1 MLCCLIYHIQTC
13 ALFCFLK
20 QLFIKGQL
28 MSTDLQNDIPTITSN
43 GFANLNLDSALLR
56 AIEESG
62 YTTPTAIQ
70 AQAIPVI
77 TAGNDLMASAQTG
90 TGKTA
95 AFMLPALN
103 LLATPHALKS
113 RGPRILV
120 LVPTRELAAQVNE
133 AARKYG
139 KFIRARTVSI
149 VGGMP
154 YPLQNKLLSQPLD
167 ILVATPGRLLD
178 HMERGRIDLTRLQM
192 LILDEADR
200 MLDMGFLPDVERIC
214 SQLTAERQTLLF
226 SATLDG
232 DIARI
237 AKQILK
243 NPKTIQVATQ
253 KEKHANIEQRLHYV
267 DDMTHKNKLLEHLL
281 IAPDMNQAIIFTSTK
296 RHADLL
302 AEDLYA
308 AGHKTAAL
316 HGDMTQGARNRTLT
330 KLRHGDVKVLVATD
344 VAARGIDVQG
354 ISHVINYDLPKFA
367 EDYVHRIGRTGRAGA
382 SGIAISFASNM
393 DRHILRKIEQFT
405 GNRLEAAVVEGFEP
419 KRAFKADGP
428 STGRGSSRG
437 NDRNSRNERSHAPGG
452 RGGYQPRDNARPS
465 FGDRAAFSDAPAR
478 HMGGEKPA
486 GRADGERSY
495 GPRAGGFNERNK
507 ERSQDGARPARAFGD
522 KPSFGDRAA
531 FGAKPAYNSERPA
544 RNAERF
550 GSDNSNK
557 TMPRDESGEVN
568 GNSRSYTKDT
578 DMQFARELSKGFG
591 GKSNGDKAFN
601 DKGSSPKPFARKPE
615 GGYGDRPNR
624 SSAPR
629 SNTARGD
636 VPRSSAPR
644 SEAPRGDFA
653 KPSTGEKFGNPRPR
667 PTGDRPARSGGDSA
681 PRRTRS
687 FA

>member
-1 MLCCLIYHIQTC
+1 LL
-13 ALFCFLK
+13 APFCFYLK
-20 QLFIKGQL
+20 G
-28 MSTDLQNDIPTITSN
+28 TILS
-43 GFANLNLDSALLR
+43 FESLNLDPAILR
-56 AIEESG
+56 AIAETG
-62 YTTPTAIQ
+62 YTEPTAIQ

-103 LLATPHALKS
+103 LLATPHELKS

-120 LVPTRELAAQVNE
+120 LTPTRELAAQVNE

-139 KFIRARTVSI
+139 KFLRARTVSI

-178 HMERGRIDLTRLQM
+178 HMERGRIDLSRLQM

-214 SQLTAERQTLLF
+214 SKLSAERQTLLF

-243 NPKTIQVATQ
+243 NPKTIQVAGQ
-253 KEKHANIEQRLHYV
+253 KEKHANIEQRLHFV

-296 RHADLL
+296 RHADVL

-367 EDYVHRIGRTGRAGA
+367 EDYVHRIGRTGRA
-382 SGIAISFASNM
+382 SNTGIAISFASNM
-393 DRHILRKIEQFT
+393 DKHILRKIEQFT
-405 GNRLEAAVVEGFEP
+405 GQKLEAAVIEGFEP
-419 KRAFKADGP
+419 KRSFNASKTDAP
-428 STGRGSSRG
+428 RGNRGAGSRG
-437 NDRNSRNERSHAPGG
+437 GRNERAAHTPGG
-452 RGGYQPRDNARPS
+452 RSGYQPRDNNRAS
-465 FGDRAAFSDAPAR
+465 FGDRI
-478 HMGGEKPA
+478 MGEKPA
-486 GRADGERSY
+486 GEKSY
-495 GPRAGGFNERNK
+495 GPRNGGFNDRNK
-507 ERSQDGARPARAFGD
+507 ERTHDGAHPAGR
-522 KPSFGDRAA
+522 SFSDRT
-531 FGAKPAYNSERPA
+531 ERPV
-544 RNAERF
+544 RNVERF
-550 GSDNSNK
+550 SNNEFAGNRDNQSRENL
-557 TMPRDESGEVN
+557 REIN

-591 GKSNGDKAFN
+591 DRGSNNRDSA
-601 DKGSSPKPFARKPE
+601 SKPFARKPE
-615 GGYGDRPNR
+615 GAAQPRSNYRGDSR

-629 SNTARGD
+629 SD
-636 VPRSSAPR
+636 APR
-644 SEAPRGDFA
+644 AT
-653 KPSTGEKFGNPRPR
+653 TGEKFGNPRTR
-667 PTGDRPARSGGDSA
+667 NNQTGDRANRSNAGLRSGGDSA
-681 PRRTRS
+681 PRRPRS

>member
-1 MLCCLIYHIQTC
+1 
-13 ALFCFLK
+13 
-20 QLFIKGQL
+20 
-28 MSTDLQNDIPTITSN
+28 MSFES
-43 GFANLNLDSALLR
+43 LNLHPSILR
-56 AIEESG
+56 AIEEAG
-62 YTTPTAIQ
+62 YTTPTPIQ
-70 AQAIPVI
+70 AQAIPEI
-77 TAGNDLMASAQTG
+77 MAGHDIMASAQTG

-95 AFMLPALN
+95 GFTLPALN
-103 LLATPHALKS
+103 LLATPHASNS

-133 AARKYG
+133 SARKYG
-139 KFIRARTVSI
+139 KYIRARTVSI

-167 ILVATPGRLLD
+167 ILVATPGRFID

-200 MLDMGFLPDVERIC
+200 MLDMGFMPDVERIC
-214 SQLTAERQTLLF
+214 QALPKERQTLLF

-232 DIARI
+232 NIGRIARD
-237 AKQILK
+237 ILK
-243 NPKTIQVATQ
+243 NPKTIQVAQQ

-382 SGIAISFASNM
+382 NGIAISFASNM

-405 GNRLEAAVVEGFEP
+405 GNRMEPAVIEGFEP
-419 KRAFKADGP
+419 KRAFNKDAPEGK
-428 STGRGSSRG
+428 RGTSRG
-437 NDRNSRNERSHAPGG
+437 AGRNARNERSHQPGG
-452 RGGYQPRDNARPS
+452 TGGYQPRGNASSDRGRS
-465 FGDRAAFSDAPAR
+465 FGDRAASDRAPSSHQPSDR
-478 HMGGEKPA
+478 NFGS
-486 GRADGERSY
+486 RTERS
-495 GPRAGGFNERNK
+495 
-507 ERSQDGARPARAFGD
+507 FGD
-522 KPSFGDRAA
+522 KPRFND
-531 FGAKPAYNSERPA
+531 GARGFSNRDSRPNERSTNTA
-544 RNAERF
+544 TNI
-550 GSDNSNK
+550 
-557 TMPRDESGEVN
+557 PRDSAGEIN

-578 DMQFARELSKGFG
+578 DMQFARELARGFG
-591 GKSNGDKAFN
+591 
-601 DKGSSPKPFARKPE
+601 
-615 GGYGDRPNR
+615 
-624 SSAPR
+624 SA
-629 SNTARGD
+629 
-636 VPRSSAPR
+636 
-644 SEAPRGDFA
+644 
-653 KPSTGEKFGNPRPR
+653 
-667 PTGDRPARSGGDSA
+667 RPARSGEARNSDVRNKSPRNSDAKISDEKFGKPRASRASQNDRTYPGSTPSGDRA
-681 PRRTRS
+681 PRRSNVDAAKRPRN

>member
-1 MLCCLIYHIQTC
+1 MVIT
-13 ALFCFLK
+13 LK
-20 QLFIKGQL
+20 GNTLSFE
-28 MSTDLQNDIPTITSN
+28 S
-43 GFANLNLDSALLR
+43 LNLDNALLR

-70 AQAIPVI
+70 SQAIPVV
-77 TAGNDLMASAQTG
+77 TAGHDLMASAQTG

-103 LLATPHALKS
+103 LLATPHELKS

-178 HMERGRIDLTRLQM
+178 HMERGRIDLSRLQM
-192 LILDEADR
+192 LVLDEADR

-214 SQLTAERQTLLF
+214 EQLTAERQTLLF

-253 KEKHANIEQRLHYV
+253 KEKHANIEQHLYYV

-281 IAPDMNQAIIFTSTK
+281 IAPEVNQVIIFTSTK
-296 RHADLL
+296 RHCDVL

-330 KLRHGDVKVLVATD
+330 KLRQGDVKVLVATD
-344 VAARGIDVQG
+344 VAARGIDVNG

-367 EDYVHRIGRTGRAGA
+367 EDYIHRIGRTGRAGKT
-382 SGIAISFASNM
+382 GIAISFASNM

-405 GNRLEAAVVEGFEP
+405 GNRIEPGVIEGFEP
-419 KRAFKADGP
+419 KRAMKMDGP
-428 STGRGSSRG
+428 SNGRGDRG
-437 NDRNSRNERSHAPGG
+437 DIRRDAHKPGG
-452 RGGYQPRDNARPS
+452 RGGFKPRDDRSGNDRGGFNNRNSEPRGDRNNSFQPRDSASFNRDNSSRESAPREANGNSANFANRSGEFNRSERPSADRPRSFGDRNSSGERNRSDRPSSNRLSGDRS
-465 FGDRAAFSDAPAR
+465 FGDRASAGAPNR
-478 HMGGEKPA
+478 
-486 GRADGERSY
+486 
-495 GPRAGGFNERNK
+495 
-507 ERSQDGARPARAFGD
+507 
-522 KPSFGDRAA
+522 SFGDAAA
-531 FGAKPAYNSERPA
+531 FGK
-544 RNAERF
+544 
-550 GSDNSNK
+550 
-557 TMPRDESGEVN
+557 
-568 GNSRSYTKDT
+568 
-578 DMQFARELSKGFG
+578 
-591 GKSNGDKAFN
+591 
-601 DKGSSPKPFARKPE
+601 KPFSRDGASAPRGE
-615 GGYGDRPNR
+615 GNRGDRDSRGNRPDANRGDNRVLGARYEGRTDSPRGDR
-624 SSAPR
+624 SSAP
-629 SNTARGD
+629 ARD
-636 VPRSSAPR
+636 S
-644 SEAPRGDFA
+644 
-653 KPSTGEKFGNPRPR
+653 
-667 PTGDRPARSGGDSA
+667 RPARSNSDSRSFGNANAGGSGA
-681 PRRTRS
+681 PRRPRS

>member
-1 MLCCLIYHIQTC
+1 
-13 ALFCFLK
+13 
-20 QLFIKGQL
+20 
-28 MSTDLQNDIPTITSN
+28 MS
-43 GFANLNLDSALLR
+43 FASLNLDNALLR

-70 AQAIPVI
+70 AQAIPVV
-77 TAGNDLMASAQTG
+77 TAGHDLMASAQTG

-103 LLATPHALKS
+103 LLATPHELKS

-120 LVPTRELAAQVNE
+120 LVPTRELATQVNE

-178 HMERGRIDLTRLQM
+178 HMERGRIDLSRLQM
-192 LILDEADR
+192 LVLDEADR

-214 SQLTAERQTLLF
+214 EQLTAERQTLLF

-237 AKQILK
+237 ARQILK

-281 IAPDMNQAIIFTSTK
+281 IAPEVNQVIIFTSTK
-296 RHADLL
+296 RHCDVL

-330 KLRHGDVKVLVATD
+330 KLRQGDVKVLVATD
-344 VAARGIDVQG
+344 VAARGIDVAG
-354 ISHVINYDLPKFA
+354 ITHVINYDLPKFA
-367 EDYVHRIGRTGRAGA
+367 EDYVHRIGRTGRAGNT
-382 SGIAISFASNM
+382 GIAISFASNI

-405 GNRLEAAVVEGFEP
+405 GNRMEPSTIEGFEP
-419 KRAFKADGP
+419 KRAMKMDGP
-428 STGRGSSRG
+428 GNGRGDRG
-437 NDRNSRNERSHAPGG
+437 DIRRDAHKPGG
-452 RGGYQPRDNARPS
+452 RGGFKPRDDRGSFNDRGPRTERTGGYQARDENRGNRDSAARPSNGNAYAGRSDRSADDRPRQFSDRPNTARPQGERPQSDRPAAGAPNRSFGDSIAFGKKPYSRDNASAPR
-465 FGDRAAFSDAPAR
+465 GDSNRDSRGNRQDANRGDNRVLGARYEGRNDAA
-478 HMGGEKPA
+478 
-486 GRADGERSY
+486 RADRSAA
-495 GPRAGGFNERNK
+495 PQRRDSARPD
-507 ERSQDGARPARAFGD
+507 SRPARANND
-522 KPSFGDRAA
+522 TRSFG
-531 FGAKPAYNSERPA
+531 
-544 RNAERF
+544 NANA
-550 GSDNSNK
+550 GSN
-557 TMPRDESGEVN
+557 
-568 GNSRSYTKDT
+568 
-578 DMQFARELSKGFG
+578 
-591 GKSNGDKAFN
+591 
-601 DKGSSPKPFARKPE
+601 
-615 GGYGDRPNR
+615 
-624 SSAPR
+624 
-629 SNTARGD
+629 
-636 VPRSSAPR
+636 
-644 SEAPRGDFA
+644 
-653 KPSTGEKFGNPRPR
+653 
-667 PTGDRPARSGGDSA
+667 A
-681 PRRTRS
+681 PRRPRS

>member
-1 MLCCLIYHIQTC
+1 
-13 ALFCFLK
+13 
-20 QLFIKGQL
+20 
-28 MSTDLQNDIPTITSN
+28 
-43 GFANLNLDSALLR
+43 
-56 AIEESG
+56 
-62 YTTPTAIQ
+62 
-70 AQAIPVI
+70 
-77 TAGNDLMASAQTG
+77 MASAQTG

-103 LLATPHALKS
+103 LLATPHELKS

-120 LVPTRELAAQVNE
+120 LVPTRELATQVNE

-178 HMERGRIDLTRLQM
+178 HMERGRIDLSRLQM

-214 SQLTAERQTLLF
+214 EQLSAERQTLLF

-232 DIARI
+232 DIARV

-281 IAPDMNQAIIFTSTK
+281 IAPEVNQVIIFTSTK
-296 RHADLL
+296 RHCDVL

-330 KLRHGDVKVLVATD
+330 KLRQGDVKVLVATD
-344 VAARGIDVQG
+344 VAARGIDING

-367 EDYVHRIGRTGRAGA
+367 EDYVHRIGRTGRAGKT
-382 SGIAISFASNM
+382 GIAISFASNM

-405 GNRLEAAVVEGFEP
+405 GNRMEPGVVEGFEP
-419 KRAFKADGP
+419 KRAMKMDGP
-428 STGRGSSRG
+428 GNGRGDRG
-437 NDRNSRNERSHAPGG
+437 DIRRDAHKPGG
-452 RGGYQPRDNARPS
+452 RGGFKPRDDRGGFNNRNSEPRGDRPSFSRDSSSRDENRGNRDSAPREANGNSARPDFNRSERPSGDRPRSFGDRNSSGDRSRSERPSSSRPSGDRS
-465 FGDRAAFSDAPAR
+465 FGDRANAGAPNR
-478 HMGGEKPA
+478 
-486 GRADGERSY
+486 
-495 GPRAGGFNERNK
+495 
-507 ERSQDGARPARAFGD
+507 
-522 KPSFGDRAA
+522 SFGDAAA
-531 FGAKPAYNSERPA
+531 FGK
-544 RNAERF
+544 
-550 GSDNSNK
+550 
-557 TMPRDESGEVN
+557 
-568 GNSRSYTKDT
+568 
-578 DMQFARELSKGFG
+578 
-591 GKSNGDKAFN
+591 
-601 DKGSSPKPFARKPE
+601 KPFSRDGASAQRSE
-615 GGYGDRPNR
+615 GNRGDRDSRGNR
-624 SSAPR
+624 PDA
-629 SNTARGD
+629 NRGD
-636 VPRSSAPR
+636 NRVLGARYEGR
-644 SEAPRGDFA
+644 NDAPRGDRSA
-653 KPSTGEKFGNPRPR
+653 APSR
-667 PTGDRPARSGGDSA
+667 DSRPARPSSDSRSFGNANAGGSGA
-681 PRRTRS
+681 PRRPRS

>member
-1 MLCCLIYHIQTC
+1 
-13 ALFCFLK
+13 
-20 QLFIKGQL
+20 
-28 MSTDLQNDIPTITSN
+28 
-43 GFANLNLDSALLR
+43 
-56 AIEESG
+56 
-62 YTTPTAIQ
+62 
-70 AQAIPVI
+70 
-77 TAGNDLMASAQTG
+77 MASAQTG

-133 AARKYG
+133 ATRKYG

-243 NPKTIQVATQ
+243 NPKTIQVAGQ

-330 KLRHGDVKVLVATD
+330 KLRQGDVKVLVATD

-405 GNRLEAAVVEGFEP
+405 GNGMTPTVIEGFEP

-428 STGRGSSRG
+428 SGKSSRG
-437 NDRNSRNERSHAPGG
+437 SERSSRNERSHAPGG

-465 FGDRAAFSDAPAR
+465 FGDRI
-478 HMGGEKPA
+478 MGEKPA
-486 GRADGERSY
+486 GRDAEKSY
-495 GPRAGGFNERNK
+495 SPKSGGFNDRNK
-507 ERSQDGARPARAFGD
+507 ERTHDGARPARSFSD
-522 KPSFGDRAA
+522 KPSFGDRAT
-531 FGAKPAYNSERPA
+531 FGDKPGFGDRPA
-544 RNAERF
+544 RNADRF
-550 GSDNSNK
+550 SKESANK
-557 TMPRDESGEVN
+557 PMPRDESGEVN

-591 GKSNGDKAFN
+591 GRNDRSAGDRA
-601 DKGSSPKPFARKPE
+601 SAPKPYARKPE
-615 GGYGDRPNR
+615 GSFGSPRPAR
-624 SSAPR
+624 TEGSSAA
-629 SNTARGD
+629 S
-636 VPRSSAPR
+636 
-644 SEAPRGDFA
+644 RGDFS
-653 KPSTGEKFGNPRPR
+653 KPNTGEKFGNPRPR
-667 PTGDRPARSGGDSA
+667 PTGDRANSNTGRAGGDSA
-681 PRRTRS
+681 PRRPRS

>member
-1 MLCCLIYHIQTC
+1 
-13 ALFCFLK
+13 
-20 QLFIKGQL
+20 
-28 MSTDLQNDIPTITSN
+28 MSFES
-43 GFANLNLDSALLR
+43 LNLDNALLR

-70 AQAIPVI
+70 AQAIPVV
-77 TAGNDLMASAQTG
+77 TAGHDLMASAQTG

-103 LLATPHALKS
+103 LLATPHELKS

-178 HMERGRIDLTRLQM
+178 HMERGRIDLSRLQM
-192 LILDEADR
+192 LVLDEADR

-214 SQLTAERQTLLF
+214 EQLTAERQTLLF

-281 IAPDMNQAIIFTSTK
+281 IAPEVNQVIIFTSTK
-296 RHADLL
+296 RHCDVL

-330 KLRHGDVKVLVATD
+330 KLRQGDVKVLVATD

-367 EDYVHRIGRTGRAGA
+367 EDYVHRIGRTGRAGNT
-382 SGIAISFASNM
+382 GIAISFASNM

-405 GNRLEAAVVEGFEP
+405 GNRMEPGVVEGFEP
-419 KRAFKADGP
+419 KRAMKMDGP
-428 STGRGSSRG
+428 GNGRGDRG
-437 NDRNSRNERSHAPGG
+437 DIRRDAHKPGG
-452 RGGYQPRDNARPS
+452 RGGFKPRDDRGSFNDRGPRTERSNSFQPRDGASFSRDENRGNRDSAPRESNGNAARPEFNRSERPSADRPRS
-465 FGDRAAFSDAPAR
+465 FGDRNTGGDRSNSDR
-478 HMGGEKPA
+478 N
-486 GRADGERSY
+486 RSERPNNS
-495 GPRAGGFNERNK
+495 
-507 ERSQDGARPARAFGD
+507 RPSGD
-522 KPSFGDRAA
+522 RSFGDRSGSSAGAPNRSFGDAAA
-531 FGAKPAYNSERPA
+531 FGK
-544 RNAERF
+544 
-550 GSDNSNK
+550 
-557 TMPRDESGEVN
+557 
-568 GNSRSYTKDT
+568 
-578 DMQFARELSKGFG
+578 
-591 GKSNGDKAFN
+591 
-601 DKGSSPKPFARKPE
+601 KPFSRDGA
-615 GGYGDRPNR
+615 
-624 SSAPR
+624 S
-629 SNTARGD
+629 
-636 VPRSSAPR
+636 VPRSESNRDSRGNRPDANRGDNRVLSAR
-644 SEAPRGDFA
+644 YEGRTDAPRGDRSA
-653 KPSTGEKFGNPRPR
+653 APARDSRPVRSNNDSRSFGNANA
-667 PTGDRPARSGGDSA
+667 GGSGA
-681 PRRTRS
+681 PRRPRS

>member
-1 MLCCLIYHIQTC
+1 
-13 ALFCFLK
+13 
-20 QLFIKGQL
+20 
-28 MSTDLQNDIPTITSN
+28 MS
-43 GFANLNLDSALLR
+43 FASLNLDNALLR

-70 AQAIPVI
+70 AQAIPVV
-77 TAGNDLMASAQTG
+77 TAGHDLMASAQTG

-103 LLATPHALKS
+103 LLATPHELKS

-120 LVPTRELAAQVNE
+120 LVPTRELATQVNE

-178 HMERGRIDLTRLQM
+178 HMERGRIDLSRLQM
-192 LILDEADR
+192 LVLDEADR

-214 SQLTAERQTLLF
+214 EQLTAERQTLLF

-237 AKQILK
+237 ARQILK

-281 IAPDMNQAIIFTSTK
+281 IAPEVNQAIIFTSTK
-296 RHADLL
+296 RHCDVL

-330 KLRHGDVKVLVATD
+330 KLRQGDVKVLVATD
-344 VAARGIDVQG
+344 VAARGIDVAG
-354 ISHVINYDLPKFA
+354 ITHVINYDLPKFA
-367 EDYVHRIGRTGRAGA
+367 EDYVHRIGRTGRAGNT
-382 SGIAISFASNM
+382 GIAISFASNI

-405 GNRLEAAVVEGFEP
+405 GNRMEPSTIEGYEP
-419 KRAFKADGP
+419 KRAMKMDGP
-428 STGRGSSRG
+428 VNGRGDRG
-437 NDRNSRNERSHAPGG
+437 DIRRDAHKPGG
-452 RGGYQPRDNARPS
+452 RGGFKPRDDRGSFNDRGPRTERSNGFQARDGDRDDNRGNRDSAPRPTNSNAYAGRSERPASDRPRQFADRPQGDRPAAATPNRSFGDSIAFGKKPYSRDNASAPRS
-465 FGDRAAFSDAPAR
+465 DSNRDSRGNRHDANRGDNRVLGARYEGRNDAA
-478 HMGGEKPA
+478 
-486 GRADGERSY
+486 RADRPAAPQGRDSAR
-495 GPRAGGFNERNK
+495 PD
-507 ERSQDGARPARAFGD
+507 SRPARANKD
-522 KPSFGDRAA
+522 TRSFG
-531 FGAKPAYNSERPA
+531 
-544 RNAERF
+544 NANA
-550 GSDNSNK
+550 GSN
-557 TMPRDESGEVN
+557 
-568 GNSRSYTKDT
+568 
-578 DMQFARELSKGFG
+578 
-591 GKSNGDKAFN
+591 
-601 DKGSSPKPFARKPE
+601 
-615 GGYGDRPNR
+615 
-624 SSAPR
+624 
-629 SNTARGD
+629 
-636 VPRSSAPR
+636 
-644 SEAPRGDFA
+644 
-653 KPSTGEKFGNPRPR
+653 
-667 PTGDRPARSGGDSA
+667 A
-681 PRRTRS
+681 PRRPRS